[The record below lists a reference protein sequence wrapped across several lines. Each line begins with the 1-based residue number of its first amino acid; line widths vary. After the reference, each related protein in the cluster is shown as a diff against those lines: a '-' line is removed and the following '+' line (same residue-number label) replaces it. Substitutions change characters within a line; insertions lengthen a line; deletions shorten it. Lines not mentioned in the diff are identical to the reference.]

1 MPIATLWEKIFQKKK
16 TLPQYKFQQSPWDDS
31 TWVEITSGEY
41 AGVVFSYGTVRFSLE
56 LDIPKL
62 NFSYNIIQPGNFSKE
77 LLQNDQDFV
86 IIMGDILT
94 EIIIYEQ
101 IRKDD
106 TEESDLQ

>member
-16 TLPQYKFQQSPWDDS
+16 KLPQYRFQQSPWDDA

-41 AGVVFSYGTVRFSLE
+41 TGVIYSYGMVRFSLE

-62 NFSYNIIQPGNFSKE
+62 NFSYNIIKSGNHDEDVLK
-77 LLQNDQDFV
+77 NDQDFV

-101 IRKDD
+101 IRKDN
-106 TEESDLQ
+106 TEESHL